1 MGRGRRS
8 KWVPFAVSG
17 GFRWLTHVAG
27 GPRHRSRHPGV
38 PGSGRGLGHAGGPG
52 SPQATTLALASSLG
66 VSPRLPRTPSA
77 VGGGGPPPGRAVPTP
92 RGASGASG
100 SEAEAGS
107 STGRRHRR
115 IVPGVDE
122 YDKHGRRIGPGLRGV
137 SPYAP
142 RGSTPRAEVRGAGGR
157 GEEGGAG
164 HVAPRE
170 HREHR
175 QHRGREVVREQ
186 RGRDGVAAVSPVGR
200 EVCLCAHVSVS
211 LSCCCC
217 VLLVLLTFLLMLLLF
232 VFVLFLQTCCYCLCC
247 SCVDH

>member
-1 MGRGRRS
+1 MIFIFDFCIGGGTGS
-8 KWVPFAVSG
+8 VLEVGAFAVG
-17 GFRWLTHVAG
+17 GGSPEWCFRWFTHFAG
-27 GPRHRSRHPGV
+27 GPRHRSRHPGT
-38 PGSGRGLGHAGGPG
+38 PGSGRGLGHTGGPG

-77 VGGGGPPPGRAVPTP
+77 VGGSGPPSGRAVPTP

-137 SPYAP
+137 SPNAP
-142 RGSTPRAEVRGAGGR
+142 RGSTPRAEGRGAGGR
-157 GEEGGAG
+157 GEGGAG

-175 QHRGREVVREQ
+175 QHRGREAVREQ

-200 EVCLCAHVSVS
+200 EVCLCVRMCPRLCRAAVA
-211 LSCCCC
+211 CCCFC
-217 VLLVLLTFLLMLLLF
+217 
-232 VFVLFLQTCCYCLCC
+232 
-247 SCVDH
+247 